1 MTLLN
6 PVEDASW
13 RQTHESVRRLS
24 YWCSDRSF
32 RGILSSGVRLR
43 VVVRDSRECR
53 RTARFIT
60 SDTLTDGL
68 TPPSSRTGRPCALCS
83 LVQKSS
89 DTVAQ
94 MR

>member
-1 MTLLN
+1 MELLD
-6 PVEDASW
+6 PCPLRRV

-32 RGILSSGVRLR
+32 CDVLGSGVRLR
-43 VVVRDSRECR
+43 VDVRDSRECR

-68 TPPSSRTGRPCALCS
+68 TPRTRSGYYWAHQDSLMRP
-83 LVQKSS
+83 QNG
-89 DTVAQ
+89 
-94 MR
+94 